1 MKHLV
6 RSLIILL
13 FLAGAATLIYFA
25 VENQQLAGDVDR
37 LEAELG
43 RMTIKELNRVHIVE
57 IASPDV
63 PPEVAS
69 HIDRMW
75 QFRCYL
81 PPGYDWMKLSGGGRV
96 TDQGLYQTGGSGSG
110 WSSPQPDAVHCLLT
124 VSFQKKDNQLVAFY
138 SFNGM
143 SGTTSWRT
151 LESDRL
157 DAIVVKKL
165 VSSQQGPR
173 SFDRECILPLLKMY
187 NPGTAE
193 VTHVAGKPLTT
204 YEGGQIVLSP
214 KSRETAL
221 ESLLKGETPPNF
233 SPDWIATAVG
243 DE

>member
-1 MKHLV
+1 MKYVV

-25 VENQQLAGDVDR
+25 VENQQLAADVDR

-43 RMTIKELNRVHIVE
+43 HMTIKEPNRVHIVE

-69 HIDRMW
+69 HIERVW

-81 PPGYDWMKLSGGGRV
+81 PPGYDWMQLSGGGRV
-96 TDQGLYQTGGSGSG
+96 TEEGLYQTGGYGSG
-110 WSSPQPDAVHCLLT
+110 GNSPRPDPIHCLLT
-124 VSFQKKDNQLVAFY
+124 VSFQKEGDRLVAFY
-138 SFNGM
+138 SFNGI

-157 DAIVVKKL
+157 DTVVVKKL

-173 SFDRECILPLLKMY
+173 SFDRESILPLLKMY
-187 NPGTAE
+187 DPGTAE
-193 VTHVAGKPLTT
+193 VTQVAGKPLTT
-204 YEGGQIVLSP
+204 YEGGQILLCP

-221 ESLLKGETPPNF
+221 ESLRKGETPPNF
-233 SPDWIATAVG
+233 SADWIATAVG